1 MSSLSWLDFSEH
13 DRRRALD
20 VIELFRERET
30 VDELGVGAIRD
41 AIADLL
47 LPATSVIHTRARYF
61 FFIPWIYQR
70 LEKKKTPSEKVAVEA
85 RKAELAL
92 VESLLASGETEG
104 VIGRIARSKL
114 RILPSAVYWS
124 ALHRLG
130 IRTFPGTRDQYHRS
144 LTRFYA
150 RSSSVLRNDDGEL
163 TSRVGGWNWNPR
175 LPAPP
180 SDFGRTATL
189 LLRPVEAE
197 FLRERILYNAPQS
210 LYRHLVEDSGFRGEE
225 AFPWEYARLGEL
237 SAGLREQI
245 AHARNFSE
253 AIRGAP
259 LLYNLMLAELCDR
272 EAAVASYRARI
283 KEWKNEIDARESELA
298 GWNHNRFWQI
308 VAAAGGRVSPATR
321 SFVES
326 WLALLEG
333 QRAANLMKSP
343 AARTLIHERE
353 RQLKRGQARLDNQR
367 ARELWR
373 GDSGTAQMTY
383 RWEIASRT
391 AVDILDGL
399 AGAPTRA

>member
-1 MSSLSWLDFSEH
+1 MSSFSWLDFSEH

-41 AIADLL
+41 AIAELL
-47 LPATSVIHTRARYF
+47 LPGTSVIHTRARYF

-70 LEKKKTPSEKVAVEA
+70 LEKKKTPSEKIAVEA

-92 VESLLASGETEG
+92 VESLIAAGETEG
-104 VIGRIARSKL
+104 VIGRVARSKL
-114 RILPSAVYWS
+114 RILPSAIYWS

-130 IRTFPGTRDQYHRS
+130 LRTFPGTRDQYHRS
-144 LTRFYA
+144 LNRFYA
-150 RSSSVLRNDDGEL
+150 RSSNVLRNDDGEL
-163 TSRVGGWNWNPR
+163 ASRFRGWNWHPR

-180 SDFGRTATL
+180 SDFSRTATL
-189 LLRPVEAE
+189 QLRPEEAE
-197 FLRERILYNAPQS
+197 FLRERILYSAPQS

-237 SAGLREQI
+237 GSELREQI

-272 EAAVASYRARI
+272 ETAIADYRARL
-283 KEWKNEIDARESELA
+283 KEWKGEIDSREGELA
-298 GWNHNRFWQI
+298 RWNHNRFWQI
-308 VAAAGGRVSPATR
+308 VTAAGGRVSHATR

-326 WLALLEG
+326 WLALLKE
-333 QRAANLMKSP
+333 RSATNLIKS
-343 AARTLIHERE
+343 AEARSLIHERE

-391 AVDILDGL
+391 AIDILDGL
-399 AGAPTRA
+399 SRARARA